1 MAAARVALVA
11 GATGLVGREV
21 LAALLA
27 DKRYSAVHC
36 VGRRAPGFAHPKL
49 TSHVADF
56 AALPAL
62 PPVDDVYIA
71 LGTTIKAAGSQQAF
85 RAVDFEAVMAVALAA
100 RASGATK
107 SGVVS
112 AMGANARSR
121 VFYNRVKGEM
131 EDALSRLGFE
141 TLVIAR
147 PSLLAGDR
155 DALHQPG
162 RSGEKL
168 ALVAAQLFKRLIPGN
183 YRAIRADQ
191 VASALVKAVMTG
203 PAGQRVLLSGELQ
216 RL

>member
-1 MAAARVALVA
+1 M
-11 GATGLVGREV
+11 
-21 LAALLA
+21 
-27 DKRYSAVHC
+27 
-36 VGRRAPGFAHPKL
+36 GRRAPGFAHPKL